1 MTCII
6 YLINLDERKDRLQES
21 AIQFEKADLEFNRIS
36 AEKPKTGIAND
47 FLTPT
52 VEACWRSHLKT
63 YQLFLNTNYEYALI
77 LEDDFVFNKKIDFAL
92 YIEQMRISSIDL
104 LQIGYLRPGLMNKFR
119 WLFEEIEKSFFG
131 FLYLVSRIKPLHGLS
146 SRMRVH
152 EAGIA
157 NSEFTLSSFL
167 PGTHAYI
174 INRQLAKS
182 ILDANSFVLSADEFF
197 IALAKMRSH
206 RICRLKF
213 SAISQ
218 SNSKPS
224 IEDRFVGW
232 GRE

>member
-1 MTCII
+1 MTSTI

-21 AIQFEKADLEFNRIS
+21 VLQFEKADLVFNRIS
-36 AEKPKTGIAND
+36 AEKPCAAFANE

-52 VEACWRSHLKT
+52 VDACWRSHLKT
-63 YQLFLNTNYEYALI
+63 YQQFLETDYEYALI
-77 LEDDFVFNKKIDFAL
+77 LEDDFVINKKIDLEF
-92 YIEQMRISSIDL
+92 YIKQMRISHLDL
-104 LQIGYLRPGLMNKFR
+104 LQIGYLLPGLMNKIR
-119 WLFEEIEKSFFG
+119 WLFEEIEKIFFRI
-131 FLYLVSRIKPLHGLS
+131 LYLVSRVKPMHGLT

-152 EAGIA
+152 EAGSA

-174 INRQLAKS
+174 INRKLAKS
-182 ILDANSFVLSADEFF
+182 ILGANSFVLSADEFF

-206 RICRLKF
+206 RICRLTF
-213 SAISQ
+213 SVISQ

>member
-1 MTCII
+1 MTCTI

-21 AIQFEKADLEFNRIS
+21 AIQFERADLGFKRIS
-36 AEKPKTGIAND
+36 AEKPESAFAND

-63 YQLFLNTNYEYALI
+63 YQEFLETDYEYALV
-77 LEDDFVFNKKIDFAL
+77 LEDDFVFNREIDLAL
-92 YIEQMRISSIDL
+92 YLKKMRTSNIDL
-104 LQIGYLRPGLMNKFR
+104 LQIGFLLPGLMNKIR
-119 WLFEEIEKSFFG
+119 WLFEEIEKNIFRT
-131 FLYLVSRIKPLHGLS
+131 LYLVSRIKPLRGLS

-152 EAGIA
+152 EAGIVK
-157 NSEFTLSSFL
+157 SELTLNSFL

-174 INRQLAKS
+174 INRKLAKS

-224 IEDRFVGW
+224 IEDRFVGCE
-232 GRE
+232 RE